1 MLALKTV
8 LALKT
13 TVPTLKKRYGQ
24 HHLRDGSLCGP
35 LLDYLQVDGQTVLEI
50 GPGGGVL
57 TAELLRAGARVWA
70 CEVDPGWAFTLG
82 RRLGHHG
89 KQLRIA
95 VFDALNLDYERLQG
109 PVLVTGNL
117 PFNVATPLI
126 ERLLPHADV
135 VPRAAF
141 MVQKEVGDRLVAHPG
156 DAAYGALSILVRA
169 LARVRYLGTVQP
181 RSFRPPPKVAA
192 AFIGFELYEPAVG
205 LDDLKDFQRLVRI
218 AFAQRRKTL
227 RNCLTSGL
235 GRETARE
242 LLAAVG
248 LDEKIR
254 AEVLDLD
261 AFVEM
266 FQAWRGLAP

>member
-1 MLALKTV
+1 M
-8 LALKT
+8 
-13 TVPTLKKRYGQ
+13 PSLKKRYGQ
-24 HHLRDGSLCGP
+24 HHLRDAGLCRP
-35 LLDYLQVDGQTVLEI
+35 LLDYLRPAGQTVLEI

-57 TAELLRAGARVWA
+57 TAELIRAGARVVA
-70 CEVDPGWAFTLG
+70 CEVDQEWAFTLR
-82 RRLGHHG
+82 RRLAQLDHHDQG
-89 KQLRIA
+89 ERPRIA
-95 VFDALNLDYERLQG
+95 VFDALNLDYSRLTG

-126 ERLLPHADV
+126 ERMLPHADV
-135 VPRAAF
+135 VPRASF
-141 MVQKEVGDRLVAHPG
+141 MVQKEVADRLVAFPG

-169 LARVRYLGTVQP
+169 LARVRYLGTVSP
-181 RSFRPPPKVAA
+181 GSFKPPPKVTA
-192 AFIGFELYEPAVG
+192 AFVGFELHAPPVEI
-205 LDDLKDFQRLVRI
+205 DELKDFQRLVRI

-242 LLAAVG
+242 ILADVG

-254 AEVLDLD
+254 AEVLGLD

-266 FQAWRGLAP
+266 FRAWRELDTGNLLEPE